1 MIQKSNFFLLQITQN
16 GPIREN
22 KWFKPKSE
30 TFHFLSP
37 KSLVPDL
44 VIFSRKSEIADFGH
58 FLEFGTSDRA
68 EIAYFDST
76 K

>member
-1 MIQKSNFFLLQITQN
+1 MTQN

-37 KSLVPDL
+37 KSLVPGL
-44 VIFSRKSEIADFGH
+44 VIFCEKVKIEVLGH
-58 FLEFGTSDRA
+58 FIEFGW
-68 EIAYFDST
+68 F
-76 K
+76 